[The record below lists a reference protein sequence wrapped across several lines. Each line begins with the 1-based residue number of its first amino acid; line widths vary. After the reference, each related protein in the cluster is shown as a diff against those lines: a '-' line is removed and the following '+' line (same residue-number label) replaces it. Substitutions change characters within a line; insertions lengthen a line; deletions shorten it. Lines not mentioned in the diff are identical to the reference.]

1 MIYYTTNTVMYD
13 GKTGLYTKPTALYN
27 KVKRYRMFPMLNNS
41 VFNMVELKRGETILI
56 EGERYPK
63 PGVPIRMVNR

>member
-27 KVKRYRMFPMLNNS
+27 KVKRFQQFPMINDS
-41 VFNMVELKRGETILI
+41 CFQRVELKKGETYRV
-56 EGERYPK
+56 EGELYPK
-63 PGVPIRMVNR
+63 PGVPIRVVNR